1 MTKQIILLFLVF
13 LMLSCDSNNHIRTYH
28 LPKIH
33 HTNNET
39 FQTKSQKPQLSG
51 FTWEKPDS
59 WIPSQGSSMR
69 IASFDVPFSTGMGD
83 LSVME
88 LGGDGGG
95 LVANVNRWR
104 GQIGLEPLEESE
116 IRAQAQ
122 PGESKIGPYEIFQLI
137 NDSNSNT
144 AMLTAILPMNNSTLY
159 IKLTASKDG
168 IIDLEKDFKTF
179 CSSIKHDTNI

>member
-1 MTKQIILLFLVF
+1 
-13 LMLSCDSNNHIRTYH
+13 MLSCDSSNHIRTYH
-28 LPKIH
+28 LPKNI
-33 HTNNET
+33 TKNEP
-39 FQTKSQKPQLSG
+39 QKNKIIESRSSG

-88 LGGDGGG
+88 LGGEGGG

-104 GQIGLEPLEESE
+104 GQIGLEPLEENE

-122 PGESKIGPYEIFQLI
+122 PGESDVGPYQIFQLI
-137 NDSNSNT
+137 NDSNSDT

-159 IKLTASKDG
+159 IKLTASIDG
-168 IIDLEKDFKTF
+168 IMDLEKDFKTF
-179 CSSIKHDTNI
+179 CSSIKYDTNI

>member
-1 MTKQIILLFLVF
+1 
-13 LMLSCDSNNHIRTYH
+13 MLSCDSSNHIRTYH
-28 LPKIH
+28 LPKNI
-33 HTNNET
+33 TKNEP
-39 FQTKSQKPQLSG
+39 QKNKIIESRSSG

-69 IASFDVPFSTGMGD
+69 IARFDVPFSTGMGD

-88 LGGDGGG
+88 LGGEGGG

-104 GQIGLEPLEESE
+104 GQIGLEPLEENE

-122 PGESKIGPYEIFQLI
+122 LGESDVGPYQIFQLI
-137 NDSNSNT
+137 NDSNSDT

-159 IKLTASKDG
+159 IKLTASIDG
-168 IIDLEKDFKTF
+168 IMDLEKDFKTF

>member
-1 MTKQIILLFLVF
+1 MIKQIILLFLVF
-13 LMLSCDSNNHIRTYH
+13 LMLSCDSSNHIRTYH
-28 LPKIH
+28 LPKNI
-33 HTNNET
+33 TKNEP
-39 FQTKSQKPQLSG
+39 QKNKIIESRSSG

-88 LGGDGGG
+88 LGGEGGG

-104 GQIGLEPLEESE
+104 GQIGLDPLEDNE

-122 PGESKIGPYEIFQLI
+122 PGESDVGPYQIFQLI
-137 NDSNSNT
+137 NDSNSDT

-159 IKLTASKDG
+159 IKLTASIDG
-168 IIDLEKDFKTF
+168 IMDLEKDFKTF